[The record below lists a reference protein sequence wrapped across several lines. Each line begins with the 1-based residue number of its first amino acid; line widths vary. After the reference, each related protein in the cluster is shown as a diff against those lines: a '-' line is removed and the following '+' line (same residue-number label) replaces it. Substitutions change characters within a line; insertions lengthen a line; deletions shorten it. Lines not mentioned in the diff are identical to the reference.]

1 MFPLHAGQL
10 VVTLLQCEG
19 VSFLPLAVQTSL
31 LSPQLIIVAQGQ
43 HLTTESGS
51 TVMHSKYFH
60 TDVLLWCEQ
69 CLAQDS

>member
-19 VSFLPLAVQTSL
+19 VSFLPLAVQTPF
-31 LSPQLIIVAQGQ
+31 LSPQLIVVAQGQ

-51 TVMHSKYFH
+51 TVTCSKYFH
-60 TDVLLWCEQ
+60 TDILSQCEQ